1 MLPGNTAPT
10 GRQRRQGCALVR
22 WIMAV
27 TLAASLH
34 VSIAAWALIGLSE
47 PEPTEEADGAALPI
61 DISALTVTSTEE
73 IAVRTAPPSPE
84 IAPQQAAP
92 AETSEAP
99 PPAAEKTETLIEQKS
114 IEESEVALPKPAPE
128 EIKEETE
135 TTEQEKPTPPQPQQT
150 VAAAAQ
156 EATALPSVP
165 APQAPVARSATVG
178 ITPSQ
183 RKSRSTWEKKL
194 LVHLDRH
201 KRYPRAARESR
212 ATGEVVVEF
221 TMTRSGGVIAR
232 RLEQS
237 SGSAALDAEAMA
249 LLLRA
254 TPLPPPPPDVGGET
268 FRLLVP
274 IRFRLR

>member
-1 MLPGNTAPT
+1 
-10 GRQRRQGCALVR
+10 
-22 WIMAV
+22 
-27 TLAASLH
+27 
-34 VSIAAWALIGLSE
+34 
-47 PEPTEEADGAALPI
+47 LPI

-92 AETSEAP
+92 AEASEAP
-99 PPAAEKTETLIEQKS
+99 PPTAEKTETLIEQKS
-114 IEESEVALPKPAPE
+114 LEESEVALPKPAPE

-135 TTEQEKPTPPQPQQT
+135 TTEQEKPAPPQPQQAI
-150 VAAAAQ
+150 AAAAQ
-156 EATALPSVP
+156 EAAALPSVR
-165 APQAPVARSATVG
+165 APPAPVARSATLG

-183 RKSRSTWEKKL
+183 RKSRSSWEKKL

-201 KRYPRAARESR
+201 KRYPRAAREGL
-212 ATGEVVVEF
+212 ATGEAVVEF
-221 TMTRSGGVIAR
+221 TMTRSGGIVAR

-237 SGSAALDAEAMA
+237 SGSAELDAEAMA
-249 LLLRA
+249 LLLRSA
-254 TPLPPPPPDVGGET
+254 PMPSPPTDVHGET